1 MNPMFGNR
9 KTTMTQ
15 RVLVTGASRGIGRAI
30 ALGLAQAGF
39 EVVLNYKSN
48 RAQAEETLSQ
58 IKAGKGVASLLP
70 FDVSDR
76 EAAVTS
82 IEQDV
87 AASGVFYGVVCNAGV
102 AADAPFPALT
112 GEAWDS
118 VIHTNLDSFY
128 NVLHPVVMP
137 MILKKKGGRIVTLS
151 SLSGL
156 AGNPGQVNYGAAKA
170 GIVGAT
176 RALAQELAKRKI
188 TVNCVAPGLIETDM
202 VAELPLDEAKKRIP
216 MRRLG
221 KPEEVAALVKF
232 LFSEDAAY
240 ITGQVISINGGML

>member
-1 MNPMFGNR
+1 M
-9 KTTMTQ
+9 
-15 RVLVTGASRGIGRAI
+15 
-30 ALGLAQAGF
+30 
-39 EVVLNYKSN
+39 
-48 RAQAEETLSQ
+48 
-58 IKAGKGVASLLP
+58 
-70 FDVSDR
+70 
-76 EAAVTS
+76 
-82 IEQDV
+82 
-87 AASGVFYGVVCNAGV
+87 
-102 AADAPFPALT
+102 
-112 GEAWDS
+112 
-118 VIHTNLDSFY
+118 
-128 NVLHPVVMP
+128 
-137 MILKKKGGRIVTLS
+137 TLS

-188 TVNCVAPGLIETDM
+188 TVNCVAPGFNEPDM

>member
-1 MNPMFGNR
+1 
-9 KTTMTQ
+9 MTK

-30 ALGLAQAGF
+30 ALVLAKAGF

-48 RAQAEETLSQ
+48 RAKAEATLSQ
-58 IKAGKGVASLLP
+58 IKAGNGVAGLLP

-76 EAAVTS
+76 EATVAA
-82 IEQDV
+82 IEQEV
-87 AASGVFYGVVCNAGV
+87 AASGVFYGVVSNAGI

-112 GEAWDS
+112 GDSWDS

-128 NVLHPVVMP
+128 NVLHPVVMS
-137 MILKKKGGRIVTLS
+137 MILEKKGGRIVTLS

-170 GIVGAT
+170 GIIGAT

-202 VAELPLDEAKKRIP
+202 VAELPLDEVKKRIP

-221 KPEEVAALVKF
+221 KPEEVAALVRF
-232 LFSEDAAY
+232 LFSEDASY

>member
-1 MNPMFGNR
+1 
-9 KTTMTQ
+9 MTK

-30 ALGLAQAGF
+30 ALVLAKAGF

-58 IKAGKGVASLLP
+58 IKAGKGVASLLA

-128 NVLHPVVMP
+128 NV
-137 MILKKKGGRIVTLS
+137 
-151 SLSGL
+151 
-156 AGNPGQVNYGAAKA
+156 
-170 GIVGAT
+170 
-176 RALAQELAKRKI
+176 
-188 TVNCVAPGLIETDM
+188 
-202 VAELPLDEAKKRIP
+202 
-216 MRRLG
+216 
-221 KPEEVAALVKF
+221 
-232 LFSEDAAY
+232 
-240 ITGQVISINGGML
+240 